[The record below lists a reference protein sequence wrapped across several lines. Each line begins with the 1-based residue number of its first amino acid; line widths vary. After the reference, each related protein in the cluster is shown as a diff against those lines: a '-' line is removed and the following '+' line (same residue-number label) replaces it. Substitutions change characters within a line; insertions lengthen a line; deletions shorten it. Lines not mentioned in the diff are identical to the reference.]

1 MAYPLQ
7 NDPHI
12 PGTDYQSKYG
22 TAPYEESRR
31 KAESRFSLMNIL
43 TGALSGLSA
52 GPGLNPFYS
61 AGRGFAASYGRRS
74 AAQRAAQEYAMK
86 MQSQE
91 QRQQE
96 HADLEAVRKKP
107 PPPPKDTPPEKDPR
121 PWFYQPKHWN
131 DPGAEAQRRKAEH
144 IPTGKGPTAKGTSAK
159 APATPKPPKPMVI
172 RRRVPTG
179 KGLPTEQQII
189 DSIMESTDLNSLTPY
204 VTGRGSADSESIRRA
219 AQMRTGQILREGR

>member
-1 MAYPLQ
+1 MAYIPPLP
-7 NDPHI
+7 DV
-12 PGTDYQSKYG
+12 PGGLGSAESAYQSKYG

-144 IPTGKGPTAKGTSAK
+144 IPTGKGPTGKGPSAK
-159 APATPKPPKPMVI
+159 APAAPKPPKQREAVMKRI
-172 RRRVPTG
+172 DLINMADPTNPEHV
-179 KGLPTEQQII
+179 KRLSQII
-189 DSIMESTDLNSLTPY
+189 KNPATPEEKAAAEAKI
-204 VTGRGSADSESIRRA
+204 RG
-219 AQMRTGQILREGR
+219 TYGKVFNLRP